1 MPFGLTKQVLNEST
15 LTNSFDRRSFVLGVG
30 GLSVGMLLAG
40 RMGYLAIAE
49 NDKYAVESESN
60 RVNLTLIPP
69 RRGWILDRNGAPLA
83 SNEADFR
90 VDIIPERLQDGE
102 RELDTLAK
110 LLKLDDAKLR
120 DLRKEIDES
129 AGYAPI
135 EVASGLDYDAFAAV
149 SIRLPELPGVV
160 PQRDATACSGSS
172 CSIHWVEPLL

>member
-30 GLSVGMLLAG
+30 GLSVGILLAA

-49 NDKYAVESESN
+49 NDKYRVESESN

-90 VDIIPERLQDGE
+90 VDIIPERLQ
-102 RELDTLAK
+102 
-110 LLKLDDAKLR
+110 
-120 DLRKEIDES
+120 
-129 AGYAPI
+129 
-135 EVASGLDYDAFAAV
+135 
-149 SIRLPELPGVV
+149 
-160 PQRDATACSGSS
+160 
-172 CSIHWVEPLL
+172 